1 MIVDVEEVFYGMGT
15 VISGHFPLINES
27 RFGLS
32 EYQTRS
38 DFHKLVE
45 VEADESPETWRTFSM

>member
-15 VISGHFPLINES
+15 VILGHFPLINES

-38 DFHKLVE
+38 DFHKGTVHRKK
-45 VEADESPETWRTFSM
+45 SKKT

>member
-1 MIVDVEEVFYGMGT
+1 MIVDIEEVFYGMGT
-15 VISGHFPLINES
+15 VILDHFPLINES

-38 DFHKLVE
+38 DFHKLVK
-45 VEADESPETWRTFSM
+45 VVADESPETWRTFSM

>member
-32 EYQTRS
+32 EYQTGS
-38 DFHKLVE
+38 NFHKLVK
-45 VEADESPETWRTFSM
+45 VEADESPETWKTFSI

>member
-1 MIVDVEEVFYGMGT
+1 MIVDIEEVFYGMGT
-15 VISGHFPLINES
+15 VILDHFPLINES

-45 VEADESPETWRTFSM
+45 VVADESPETWRTFSM